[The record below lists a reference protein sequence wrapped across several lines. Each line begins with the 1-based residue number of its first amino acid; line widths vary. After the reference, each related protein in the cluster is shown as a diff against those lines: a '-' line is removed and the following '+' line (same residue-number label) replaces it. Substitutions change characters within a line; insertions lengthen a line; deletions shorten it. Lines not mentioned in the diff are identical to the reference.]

1 MHEGK
6 FVVRMGIQEI
16 GGAAWVSPTLVLGP
30 EALGGILSA

>member
-16 GGAAWVSPTLVLGP
+16 GVQAWVSPTLVFGP
-30 EALGGILSA
+30 EAVGSILSA